1 MSGHKKMGSQEGC
14 DSAPCIKP
22 IFALG
27 GSVSGYASMGS
38 IESLSGDLK
47 RVSKVWS
54 TEDVIEETV
63 KDDYISKHLNAT
75 NSSFKSSFA
84 KELEEEN
91 HNQSMRMRR
100 YSLMRQDHA
109 LQLTQVVNRDS
120 DRSPIAAGD
129 QDTTASETIDEL
141 SKVKLE
147 NKILKLKLK
156 SYNQDNEKYKKLQCE
171 IEQLTWQLNKVPLKV
186 NFFETLTKEVKMK
199 RMYKLFTFYRWSS
212 QDLCMKMLQISL
224 ALSLRWSP
232 QS

>member
-54 TEDVIEETV
+54 TEDVIEDTV
-63 KDDYISKHLNAT
+63 KDDYISRHLNAT

-84 KELEEEN
+84 KELEVEN
-91 HNQSMRMRR
+91 HNHSVRMRR

-109 LQLTQVVNRDS
+109 LQITQVVNSDS
-120 DRSPIAAGD
+120 DSSNIAVSD

-156 SYNQDNEKYKKLQCE
+156 SYNQDDEKYKKLQCE

-186 NFFETLTKEVKMK
+186 KLFETFTKNGKK
-199 RMYKLFTFYRWSS
+199 GS
-212 QDLCMKMLQISL
+212 QKTKIH
-224 ALSLRWSP
+224 
-232 QS
+232 

>member
-54 TEDVIEETV
+54 TEDVIEDTV
-63 KDDYISKHLNAT
+63 KDDYISRHLNAT
-75 NSSFKSSFA
+75 DSSFKSSFA
-84 KELEEEN
+84 KELEVEN
-91 HNQSMRMRR
+91 HNHSVRMRR

-109 LQLTQVVNRDS
+109 LQLMQVVNSDS
-120 DRSPIAAGD
+120 DSSHIAVGD

-156 SYNQDNEKYKKLQCE
+156 SYNQDDEKYKKLQCE
-171 IEQLTWQLNKVPLKV
+171 IEQLTWQLNKVPLKMK
-186 NFFETLTKEVKMK
+186 FFEIFTKN
-199 RMYKLFTFYRWSS
+199 
-212 QDLCMKMLQISL
+212 
-224 ALSLRWSP
+224 A
-232 QS
+232 